1 MTNMTEMPHMEK
13 IVVSLA
19 STAITEQL
27 GADIALA
34 ARAGDVILLK
44 GALGAG
50 KSTFA
55 RALIRQL
62 ADNPELEVPSPTY
75 TICQNYDLSTP
86 VRHFDLYRLADD
98 RELDELGFDDNA
110 SCVVTIV
117 EWPERLEKQ
126 WDHATLLIEFS
137 DDIHHGRTVM
147 LTGMSGK
154 ADALISRVDRS
165 LAIRK
170 FLDSGWT
177 KNVHRQ
183 LLKGDASTRRYEI
196 AAYQGERRILMDA
209 PSRPDGPP
217 VHNGRPY
224 SQIAHLAEDVVP
236 FIAIDEWL
244 LGRGFAAPRIYS
256 RNVNAGLLLCEDM
269 GSERIVD
276 SIGAPIRE
284 RYLAAARLIARL
296 HQCAKPG
303 TIRIFDESD
312 NTHIHHIPEYDRHA
326 LMVEAE
332 LFVDW
337 YIPYKHGST
346 INADE
351 REHFNAIWSVLFDQ
365 IESGA
370 RAVVLRDYHS
380 PNLLW
385 RENLDFPLNIGLIDF
400 QDALIGPGAYDVA
413 SLAQDARVKI
423 SCELEN
429 EIVETYLGEMTDT
442 GNFDI
447 NQFRID
453 YAIMAAQR
461 VTKILGIFVRLEMR
475 DSKPEYLRLLPGLR
489 EYLRRSL
496 ASPHL
501 EDYRE
506 WCIKNAGIATADP

>member
-1 MTNMTEMPHMEK
+1 MTNMTEMPHIEK

-19 STAITEQL
+19 SAAITEQL

-34 ARAGDVILLK
+34 ARAGDIILLK

-75 TICQNYDLSTP
+75 TICQNYDLLPP

-110 SCVVTIV
+110 NRVLTLV

-154 ADALISRVDRS
+154 ADALFSRVDRS

-196 AAYQGERRILMDA
+196 ADYQGERRILMDA

-217 VHNGRPY
+217 VHNGKPY

-244 LGRGFAAPRIYS
+244 RGQGFAAPRIFS

-269 GSERIVD
+269 GTEKIVD
-276 SIGAPIRE
+276 TDGVPVRE

-296 HQCAKPG
+296 HHCAIPG
-303 TIRIFDESD
+303 TIRICDESD
-312 NTHIHHIPEYDRHA
+312 NSHIHHIPEYDRQA
-326 LMVEAE
+326 LIVEAG

-337 YIPYKHGST
+337 YVPYSRGGT
-346 INADE
+346 MDPVE
-351 REHFNAIWSVLFDQ
+351 REHFNTIWSALFDKV
-365 IESGA
+365 GA
-370 RAVVLRDYHS
+370 QTCTIALRDFHS

-400 QDALIGPGAYDVA
+400 QDALIGPRAYDVA

-423 SCELEN
+423 SRELEN
-429 EIVETYLGEMTDT
+429 EIVETYLGEMTDIS
-442 GNFDI
+442 NFDI

-453 YAIMAAQR
+453 YAIMAAHR
-461 VTKILGIFVRLEMR
+461 VTKILGIFVRLDMR
-475 DSKPEYLRLLPGLR
+475 DGKPEYLRLLPGLR
-489 EYLRRSL
+489 EYLLRSL

-501 EDYRE
+501 KDYRE
-506 WCIKNAGIATADP
+506 WCIKNAGIAMPDP